1 MATRRRLLKMLA
13 AAVVPVVGG
22 AAWLL
27 PRRANAYYRGP
38 VSDHFDGERF
48 FNPGGKSPKGLD
60 QVLRL
65 YAMENWIAWPAAF
78 RKAPT
83 TRPSKMKS
91 APSSVRG
98 IAKVC
103 WKRTPGT

>member
-1 MATRRRLLKMLA
+1 MLA
-13 AAVVPVVGG
+13 ATAVPVAGG

-48 FNPGGKSPKGLD
+48 FNPGGRSPKGLD

-65 YAMENWIAWPAAF
+65 YALESWAKWPPAFASPHRDTPPPAVAGSKARLAFVAAETF
-78 RKAPT
+78 
-83 TRPSKMKS
+83 
-91 APSSVRG
+91 
-98 IAKVC
+98 
-103 WKRTPGT
+103 